1 MPFVDPKIR
10 PVGSHK
16 PVGKRLIAMAARNK
30 RKVRKTRTRSGGPR
44 SKRRIFAAFLSKRSL
59 SARDRGLHV
68 IAAMRRD
75 PKLSFTRACRLVGV
89 KPETVLAYF
98 SSAFTRSHGQIR
110 VRRSDRFAAVLCVPD
125 ANGNPVP
132 VETHSSKER
141 EQLSRYLRDLGR
153 YLRGQRNALAAWH
166 GKKIAGVEL
175 LTAGRA
181 IVAIEPALSDFSLYR
196 AFNGGAV

>member
-1 MPFVDPKIR
+1 M
-10 PVGSHK
+10 
-16 PVGKRLIAMAARNK
+16 NK
-30 RKVRKTRTRSGGPR
+30 RTVRKRQQYGGN
-44 SKRRIFAAFLSKRSL
+44 SRSL
-59 SARDRGLHV
+59 LNRHMRQQSEFDRDRALHV

-75 PKLSFTRACRLVGV
+75 PKLSFTRACRLEGV

-98 SSAFTRSHGQIR
+98 SSAFTRSHGKIR
-110 VRRSDRFAAVLCVPD
+110 VRSSDRYTAVLYAPD
-125 ANGNPVP
+125 ANGNAVP

-153 YLRGQRNALAAWH
+153 YLRGQTNALADWH

-196 AFNGGAV
+196 ALNSSAV